1 MKRCTECLIPDTR
14 PDTAFVDGVCSACLT
29 FKNRP
34 RINWEEREQALRD
47 LLRRHDNR
55 CIVPSSGGKDSTYQ
69 VIKLLEYGADV
80 TVVTA
85 RTCMLTGI
93 GRRNIDNLARYAR
106 TIEYVPNM
114 KVRAKLNKLGLTMVG
129 DISWPEHVAI
139 FTTPFRAAEQ
149 LGIPLLFY
157 GENPQ
162 NQYGGPLGTEG
173 AQQMTQR
180 WVSEFGGFL
189 GLRADDMVGIE
200 GITERDMDDYR
211 LPVRS
216 MKDATTYGGIEAH
229 FLGQYLPWDSL
240 ENAVI
245 SQQHGMEC
253 PAEPPSPANFWYFE
267 NLDNA
272 MTGLHDHMMYRKYGY
287 GRLAAQLSVEIRL
300 GNLDRETAL
309 ELALERDGLFPYK
322 YMGVDID
329 QVAEAMGMKINE
341 VVDVCDQFTN
351 WALFDGVKFNRP
363 ILRA

>member
-1 MKRCTECLIPDTR
+1 MKRCSECLIPDTR
-14 PDTAFVDGVCSACLT
+14 PDTAFVDGVCSACLAY
-29 FKNRP
+29 KHRP
-34 RINWEEREQALRD
+34 MINWEEREGALVS
-47 LLRRHDNR
+47 LLNRHGKR
-55 CIVPSSGGKDSTYQ
+55 CIVPSSGGKDSTAQ
-69 VIKLLEYGADV
+69 VIKLLGYGTDV

-85 RTCMLTGI
+85 RTCMLTDM

-106 TIEYVPNM
+106 TIEYTPNM
-114 KVRAKLNKLGLTMVG
+114 TVRRKLNKLGLTMVG

-139 FTTPFRAAEQ
+139 FTTPFRAAVQ
-149 LGIPLLFY
+149 LGIPLIFY

-162 NQYGGPLGTEG
+162 NQYGGPPGTEG

-189 GLRADDMVGIE
+189 GLRPADMVGID
-200 GITERDMDDYR
+200 GITEQDMLDYQAPD
-211 LPVRS
+211 LAVFAPQV
-216 MKDATTYGGIEAH
+216 EAH

-240 ENAVI
+240 ENADI
-245 SQQHGMEC
+245 AQRHGMEC

-287 GRLAAQLSVEIRL
+287 GRLAAQLSVEVRK

-309 ELALERDGLFPYK
+309 ELVKERDGRFPFK
-322 YMGVDID
+322 YMGVDYREITD
-329 QVAEAMGMKINE
+329 ELKMTPAELLE
-341 VVDVCDQFTN
+341 VCDQFTN
-351 WALFDGVKFNRP
+351 WSLFDGVSLNRP